1 MRALALV
8 ALTVTVQA
16 QAQARPELAEILRR
30 HADSFGDAA
39 AMRGGD
45 LYLWARA
52 TTGGREFR
60 LRILVR
66 REPFAYREEWI
77 PLEGEGRV
85 FVSDGRHAWVPTSP
99 LTEPGQP
106 GAPLAGPGAITVL
119 EHAFCDG
126 LLYLD
131 PRVTAGRA
139 NFDGNSRLDLPRE
152 LPKDIEHDVDV
163 QQIHFVTTAGT
174 LLMFQFDAKDG
185 RLLHIAQPEVE
196 PAWFVRFGR
205 WKKFGQLWL
214 PTLRV
219 ASRFDPRAKPD
230 LDTVEVDDVRV
241 VPRHPDPFFAGSPEQ
256 PLAPAMDA
264 GPLRLLPHTVPGMGH
279 FVVTE
284 MRVGSQ
290 PGVVM
295 LVDTGAGACSV
306 TPRLARAQRLL
317 PLGRQRLVTATGIVE
332 ARRAWIDEL
341 AFGERRVLQLPV
353 SCLELPAIFALPPDQ
368 APGFLLGGAELF
380 RASPVF
386 DFAAG
391 RFWLRGAPVTPLA
404 QFAGRGPAPGTPGAR
419 IVSIPFATK
428 RLGGDTFDIEIE
440 IGGKRLAALF
450 DTGFPAP
457 LRLHAE
463 ALAHVGLPTDR
474 AAWLARGA
482 LPTTSV
488 GAGGGTSDDLYA
500 TLPELRLGP
509 IVYDR
514 PIVQISF
521 LKGLPAARKHIA
533 IVGTGALLCCT
544 RVGLDDERQ
553 QLELELGDGVAREA
567 DGRWRVSAPG
577 VALGLTVGSPE
588 TIARDRPFSLPQ
600 VQEVAPGSAAARAG
614 LVVEDRLVAIDG
626 KSCEGAPAWSWNRS
640 LWLQPGAS
648 VELTV
653 RSPAGTERKVKLP

>member
-1 MRALALV
+1 MCVLALV
-8 ALTVTVQA
+8 ALVAVVHA
-16 QAQARPELAEILRR
+16 QAQARPELAEVLRR

-52 TTGGREFR
+52 TTGGQEFR

-66 REPFAYREEWI
+66 REPFGYREEWI
-77 PLEGEGRV
+77 PLQGQAKV
-85 FVSDGRHAWVPTSP
+85 FVSDGRHAWVPTHL
-99 LTEPGQP
+99 LTEPGRA

-131 PRVTAGRA
+131 ARVTAGRA
-139 NFDGNSRLDLPRE
+139 NFDGNGRLDLPRD
-152 LPKDIEHDVDV
+152 LPKEIERDIDV
-163 QQIHFVTTAGT
+163 QQTHFVTTAGT

-185 RLLHIAQPEVE
+185 RLLQIAQPEVE
-196 PAWFVRFGR
+196 PWFVRFGR
-205 WKKFGQLWL
+205 WKKFDQLWL
-214 PTLRV
+214 PSLRV
-219 ASRFDPRAKPD
+219 ASRLDPRAKPD
-230 LDTVEVDDVRV
+230 LDVVEIDDVRI
-241 VPRHPDPFFAGSPEQ
+241 VPRHAATFFAGSPEQ
-256 PLAPAMDA
+256 ALPPAMDA

-279 FVVTE
+279 VIVTE

-295 LVDTGAGACSV
+295 LVDTGADACAV
-306 TPRLARAQRLL
+306 TPRLAQAQRLL
-317 PLGRQRLVTATGIVE
+317 PLGRQRLVTATGIAE
-332 ARRAWIDEL
+332 TRRAWIDEF
-341 AFGERRVLQLPV
+341 AFGERSVLQLPV

-380 RASPVF
+380 RASPVL

-391 RFWLRGAPVTPLA
+391 RLWVRGSPVTPLA
-404 QFAGRGPAPGTPGAR
+404 RFAGRGPAPGKAGDRVVTVPY
-419 IVSIPFATK
+419 ATK
-428 RLGGDTFDIEIE
+428 RVGGHTFDVEIE
-440 IGGKRLAALF
+440 IGGKRLLALF

-457 LRLHAE
+457 LRLHVE
-463 ALAHVGLPTDR
+463 ALAHFGLPTER

-482 LPTTSV
+482 VPTISA

-509 IVYDR
+509 ITYEQ

-521 LKGLPAARKHIA
+521 LEGLPAARRYIA
-533 IVGTGALLCCT
+533 IVGSGALFGCT

-553 QLELELGDGVAREA
+553 QLELELGKGVAREA
-567 DGRWRVSAPG
+567 GGRWRVSAPG
-577 VALGLTVGSPE
+577 VLLGLAVGSPA
-588 TIARDRPFSLPQ
+588 TIARGWPFSFPAI
-600 VQEVAPGSAAARAG
+600 QEVAPGSAAARAG
-614 LVVEDRLVAIDG
+614 LVVGDRLVAIDG
-626 KSCEGAPAWSWNRS
+626 KSCEGVPAWSWNRS

-653 RSPAGTERKVKLP
+653 RGPAGVERKVKLP

>member
-1 MRALALV
+1 MRVLALV
-8 ALTVTVQA
+8 MLAVTVHA
-16 QAQARPELAEILRR
+16 HAQARPELAEILRR
-30 HADSFGDAA
+30 HTDSFGDAA

-45 LYLWARA
+45 LYLSARA

-77 PLEGEGRV
+77 PLEGQAKV
-85 FVSDGRHAWVPTSP
+85 FVSDGRHAWVPTHL

-131 PRVTAGRA
+131 PRVTTGRA

-152 LPKDIEHDVDV
+152 LPKDVERDIDV
-163 QQIHFVTTAGT
+163 QQTHFVTPAGT
-174 LLMFQFDAKDG
+174 LLMFHFHAEDG
-185 RLLHIAQPEVE
+185 RLLQIAQPEVE

-205 WKKFGQLWL
+205 WKKFDQLWL
-214 PTLRV
+214 PSLRV
-219 ASRFDPRAKPD
+219 ASRFDALAKPD

-241 VPRHPDPFFAGSPEQ
+241 VPRHADAFFAGSPEQ
-256 PLAPAMDA
+256 PLPRVMDA
-264 GPLRLLPHTVPGMGH
+264 GPLRVLPHTVPGMGH
-279 FVVTE
+279 IVVTE

-295 LVDTGAGACSV
+295 LIDTGADACSV
-306 TPRLARAQRLL
+306 TPQLAQAQPLL
-317 PLGRQRLVTATGIVE
+317 PLGRQRLMTATGMVE
-332 ARRAWIDEL
+332 TRRAWIDEF

-353 SCLELPAIFALPPDQ
+353 SCLEMPTIFALPPDQ

-391 RFWLRGAPVTPLA
+391 RLWLRGAPVTPLA
-404 QFAGRGPAPGTPGAR
+404 RFTGREPASSKPGDRVVT
-419 IVSIPFATK
+419 IPFATK
-428 RLGGDTFDIEIE
+428 RIGGHTFDVEIE
-440 IGGKRLAALF
+440 IGGKKLPALF

-457 LRLHAE
+457 LRLHVE
-463 ALAHVGLPTDR
+463 ALEHFGLPTDR

-482 LPTTSV
+482 LPTTSA
-488 GAGGGTSDDLYA
+488 GAGGGTSNELYV

-509 IVYDR
+509 VVYEQ

-521 LKGLPAARKHIA
+521 LRGLPAARMHIA
-533 IVGTGALLCCT
+533 IVGSGALLGCT

-553 QLELELGDGVAREA
+553 QLELEFGEGVAREA
-567 DGRWRVSAPG
+567 NGRWRVSAPG
-577 VALGLTVGSPE
+577 VLLGLAVGSPA
-588 TIARDRPFSLPQ
+588 TIARGWPFSFPAIG
-600 VQEVAPGSAAARAG
+600 EVAPGSAAARAG
-614 LVVEDRLVAIDG
+614 LTVEDRLIAIDG
-626 KSCEGAPAWSWNRS
+626 RSCEGAPAWSWNRS

-653 RSPAGTERKVKLP
+653 RSPAGAERKVELR